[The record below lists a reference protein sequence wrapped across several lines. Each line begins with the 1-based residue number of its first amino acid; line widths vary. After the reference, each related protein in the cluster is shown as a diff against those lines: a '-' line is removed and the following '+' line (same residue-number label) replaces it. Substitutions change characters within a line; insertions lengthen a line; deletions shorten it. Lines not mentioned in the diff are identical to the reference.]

1 MKKAIMKAVV
11 LSAVLAGLS
20 NICAGEAAAAETSR
34 PRIEVVF
41 VLDTTGSMGGLIRAA
56 KEKIWAIANTLATT
70 KPTPDIKMGLVG
82 YRDRGDEY
90 VTRPTDLTDDL
101 DAVYDQLM
109 GFQATGGGDAPESVN
124 QALHEAVTKLKWN
137 KDEDTY
143 RVIFLVGDCPPHMDY
158 QDDVKYPETC
168 KIAAKAGLIINT
180 IQCGNHRA
188 TEPIWSDI
196 ADKAEGRYFRV
207 EQSGGAILASTP
219 FDKELA
225 ELSKELEGTRVYYGD
240 AKALAESRDRE
251 EVASKIHS
259 FAPVSARARRATF
272 LASEAG
278 ESSFVGKQELVRDAA
293 EGRVKVAEVDK
304 DKLPEGMQKMSVAER
319 KKFIAEKLAKRKKTQ
334 AQIKGLSAKRQ
345 KYIEEQ
351 VRKSGLK
358 GKQSL
363 DFAMFN
369 CIKEQAAK
377 KGIEYKGGPV
387 F

>member
-1 MKKAIMKAVV
+1 
-11 LSAVLAGLS
+11 
-20 NICAGEAAAAETSR
+20 
-34 PRIEVVF
+34 
-41 VLDTTGSMGGLIRAA
+41 
-56 KEKIWAIANTLATT
+56 
-70 KPTPDIKMGLVG
+70 
-82 YRDRGDEY
+82 
-90 VTRPTDLTDDL
+90 
-101 DAVYDQLM
+101 
-109 GFQATGGGDAPESVN
+109 
-124 QALHEAVTKLKWN
+124 
-137 KDEDTY
+137 
-143 RVIFLVGDCPPHMDY
+143 VIFLVGDCPPHMDY
-158 QDDVKYPETC
+158 EDDVKYPETC

-180 IQCGNHRA
+180 IQCGSHRA

-225 ELSKELEGTRVYYGD
+225 ELSKELEGTRVYYGG
-240 AKALAESRDRE
+240 AEALAGFKERE
-251 EVASKIHS
+251 EVAAKIHAG
-259 FAPVSARARRATF
+259 APVSARARRATF
-272 LASEAG
+272 LATEAG

-304 DKLPEGMQKMSVAER
+304 EELPEAMQKMSAAER

-363 DFAMFN
+363 DFVIFN
-369 CIKEQAAK
+369 CIKEQAGK